1 MTGVQTCALPIL
13 SLLELSNEHSEKELE
28 QAIVSKIPIFL
39 REFGGSCSFIG
50 NQYRIEVN
58 DKEYFIDIL
67 LYHRPLKC
75 LIAIELKIGEF
86 APEYIGK
93 MQVYLALMDDKVRLP
108 DENPSIGI
116 IMCKLKDKTIVE
128 YALKESKKPIGV
140 ASYKIVSSPPQELK
154 HQLPTPEQISNLLE
168 NISSSNEEN
177 TKNKK
182 LLHKDKPTYLKQ
194 SKSKKSS
201 KK

>member
-1 MTGVQTCALPIL
+1 MLFRSVKDEYAL

-93 MQVYLALMDDKVRLP
+93 MQFYLALMDDKVRLP

-140 ASYKIVSSPPQELK
+140 ASYKIVSSTPQERSEEHTSELQSRQVISYAVFCLK
-154 HQLPTPEQISNLLE
+154 KKRSRAMNSYPEAQR
-168 NISSSNEEN
+168 
-177 TKNKK
+177 
-182 LLHKDKPTYLKQ
+182 Q
-194 SKSKKSS
+194 
-201 KK
+201 